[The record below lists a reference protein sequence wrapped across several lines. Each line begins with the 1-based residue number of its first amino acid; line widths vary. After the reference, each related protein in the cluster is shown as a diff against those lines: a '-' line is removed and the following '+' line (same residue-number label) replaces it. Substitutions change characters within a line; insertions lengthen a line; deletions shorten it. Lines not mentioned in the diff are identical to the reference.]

1 MPFSRGIKKDFPG
14 NLVPNEACPPTSQ
27 FSEEVEE
34 EEEEVEE
41 EVEEYA
47 KPTFPRRWRE
57 RDEKD

>member
-27 FSEEVEE
+27 FSEEEE
-34 EEEEVEE
+34 EEEEE